1 MGPQKIELDRKPI
14 TVFIICFSLPETF
27 MLRSTYNE
35 THISTEQHLPEKNSR
50 LPRENGYQERPPC
63 HKAPPGQRTQAPF
76 GGNSHE
82 IGRMS
87 HKLTKDER
95 LRKRPE
101 YLALGEYGRK
111 IASRNFLIVYRSTGN
126 APPRLGITVS
136 RKVGNAVVRNRL
148 KRFLREFFRL
158 HKELFASADFNIIA
172 RQGAAPLDTSSV
184 RREMADLLRRIR
196 HEHVN

>member
-1 MGPQKIELDRKPI
+1 
-14 TVFIICFSLPETF
+14 

-35 THISTEQHLPEKNSR
+35 TYISAEQHLPEKNSR
-50 LPRENGYQERPPC
+50 LSRENGYKEWPPC
-63 HKAPPGQRTQAPF
+63 HQAPSGERAQTPF
-76 GGNSHE
+76 SGNSHE
-82 IGRMS
+82 IGRMT

-101 YLALGEYGRK
+101 YLALGECGRK

-172 RQGAAPLDTSSV
+172 RQGAAPLDTSSI
-184 RREMADLLRRIR
+184 RRELADLLRRIKP
-196 HEHVN
+196 